1 MTDLILACDDII
13 TLDPGR
19 PAASAMAIADGRIA
33 AIGDRSDVRDWRD
46 NRTEVIDLGGATL
59 TPGLTDS
66 HMHPA
71 MGLDM
76 TAGLDLSACAD
87 LGAVRAALRAAAA
100 TAGPGEWILGWG
112 LDPNSFGAIPV
123 GSAVVE
129 DVLNGRPACLTLFD
143 GHSVLASRE
152 ALRRAGIDGPR
163 RFGSRSAIV
172 CDEHGHPTGHLL
184 EEGAMRLVRS
194 VIPAEPFAARRDR
207 LAALLR
213 DMAAAGLTGGHVM
226 DLDDDAQFGEARY
239 LVRGQCLDV
248 LDPVPDGAA
257 SRDDLSQ
264 GVQDVLDGGVADGVG
279 GGLHAGL
286 G

>member
-1 MTDLILACDDII
+1 
-13 TLDPGR
+13 
-19 PAASAMAIADGRIA
+19 
-33 AIGDRSDVRDWRD
+33 
-46 NRTEVIDLGGATL
+46 
-59 TPGLTDS
+59 
-66 HMHPA
+66 MHPA
-71 MGLDM
+71 MGLNM

-87 LGAVRAALRAAAA
+87 LGAVRAALRAGAA
-100 TAGPGEWILGWG
+100 TTGPGEWILGWG

-123 GSAVVE
+123 GSAAVE
-129 DVLNGRPACLTLFD
+129 DVLNGRPASLTLFD

-172 CDEHGHPTGHLL
+172 CDELGHPTGLLL

-226 DLDDDAQFGEARY
+226 DLDDDALALYEA
-239 LVRGQCLDV
+239 LD
-248 LDPVPDGAA
+248 
-257 SRDDLSQ
+257 
-264 GVQDVLDGGVADGVG
+264 ADGLLPLRLRLAPWRRPEDDDATVRELLALQG
-279 GGLHAGL
+279 RSGRLWSVAAVSCSSTAPSTAARPGCTRPTATASPRTPTGKTRTTTPRRY
-286 G
+286 GP